1 MILNY
6 LRTAIR
12 HLRRHKLFTVLNVLG
27 LSTGL
32 ACAVLIGLWVFNEL
46 SYDDFNVNGPHIYRI
61 TASPIGGSYPLTG
74 APLAADLQRE
84 IPAIKNV
91 ARIKADYDQPV
102 LFSVGGRHFETTKAW
117 YADPGFLQLFTFPL
131 VSGNAATALVRP
143 DGLLITQEAAQR
155 YFGTQHVVGRTIHM
169 DDTVSFTIEGV
180 LKDIPANSHLQF
192 EMLLPMSYDARTDQD
207 IIQHHYD
214 NLNFYTYIQLEDH
227 ADVSPA
233 ALAAMG
239 LRIGDINHK
248 GEPTFEAKFGL
259 QPLSRIHLYSRS
271 LLYDVGPQGNI
282 TYVRI
287 FSLVAIFILLV
298 ACINFMNLT
307 TSRSAQRAR
316 EVGVRKVIGARRGQL
331 IAQFLGESL
340 LLTLAALLLGLVLV
354 GLALPAFNKL
364 LGTALTLP
372 LTRTWFITGTAGV
385 LLLTS
390 LVAGSYPAFFLSGF
404 RPLRV
409 LKNML
414 DRTGARSSGLRN
426 ALVIFQFVISI
437 VLIVGTMVVYTQL
450 RYVRNRDL
458 GYDKADELYI
468 PLKGAL
474 DQKVDALTAGLRS
487 NPRLDHYSVVS
498 EVPVNVGMGT
508 AGVHWPGKDENTH
521 PMFSVMGVDEHFLDL
536 FKIKLASGRGFSPVY
551 ASDTL
556 NYVVNEK
563 ALQLMGLDAAT
574 AIGKPLQVWDDKGVI
589 IGVVNDFNFKPLQ
602 SAIDPLILR
611 YNPGPGKEWLRNEV
625 VINIPPGNL
634 PAAIA
639 ELRTIWNKLD
649 PAYGFEYHFVD
660 QQLEGSYVA
669 EQRLGVLFNTFA
681 LIAIFISCLGL
692 TGLAAFIA
700 EQRTREIGIRKVL
713 GADITGI
720 VALLSGGFVRLVVI
734 ATVIATPIAWY
745 AMHLWLDD
753 FAFRIPLSG
762 WFFVLAGVVAV
773 TIALA
778 TVSWQAVRAAMAN
791 PVHSLRSE

>member
-12 HLRRHKLFTVLNVLG
+12 HLQRHKLFTILNVLG

-46 SYDDFNVNGPHIYRI
+46 SYDDFNVNGEHIYRV
-61 TASPIGGSYPLTG
+61 TASTMGINYPLTG
-74 APLAADLQRE
+74 APLAADLRRA
-84 IPAIKNV
+84 IPGIKNV
-91 ARIKADYDQPV
+91 ARIKADFDRPV

-117 YADPGFLQLFTFPL
+117 YADPGFLQLFSFPL

-143 DGLLITQEAAQR
+143 DGLLITQEAARR
-155 YFGTQHVVGRTIHM
+155 YFGTGDVVGQTIRM
-169 DDTVSFTIEGV
+169 NDTVSFIVAGV

-207 IIQHHYD
+207 IIQGHYA
-214 NLNFYTYIQLEDH
+214 NLNYYTYLQLQDN
-227 ADVSPA
+227 ADASPA

-239 LRIGDINHK
+239 RQISDIDSMGD
-248 GEPTFEAKFGL
+248 PTFQAKFGL

-271 LLYDVGPQGNI
+271 LLYDIGPQGNI
-282 TYVRI
+282 TYIRI
-287 FSLVAIFILLV
+287 FSLVAMFILLV

-307 TSRSAQRAR
+307 TARCARRAR

-354 GLALPAFNKL
+354 ALALPAFNGL
-364 LGTALTLP
+364 LGTSLTLP
-372 LTRTWFITGTAGV
+372 LTKTWFIGGMAGV
-385 LLLTS
+385 LLGTS

-404 RPLRV
+404 RPIQV

-414 DRTGARSSGLRN
+414 SRTGARSSGFRN
-426 ALVIFQFVISI
+426 ALVVFQFVISI
-437 VLIVGTMVVYTQL
+437 VLIAGTMVVYAQL
-450 RYVRNRDL
+450 RFIRNRDL
-458 GYDKADELYI
+458 GFDKTNQLYI

-474 DQKVDALTAGLRS
+474 DQKVDALTASLHG

-508 AGVHWPGKDENTH
+508 AGVHWPGKDESKS
-521 PMFSVMGVDEHFLDL
+521 PMFTVMGVDEHFLDL
-536 FKIKLASGRGFSPVY
+536 FKIRLDRGRGFSPAY
-551 ASDTL
+551 ANDTL

-574 AIGKPLQVWDDKGVI
+574 AIGKPLQVWDYQGVI
-589 IGVVNDFNFKPLQ
+589 IGVVKDFNFKPAQ

-611 YNPGPGKEWLRNEV
+611 YNAGPGKEWLRNAV

-639 ELRTIWNKLD
+639 DLRTIWNKLN
-649 PAYGFEYHFVD
+649 PAYSFEYHFVD

-669 EQRLGVLFNTFA
+669 EQRLGVLFNLFA

-734 ATVIATPIAWY
+734 ATVIATPVAWY
-745 AMHLWLDD
+745 AMHQWLAD

-762 WFFVLAGVVAV
+762 WFFVLAGAAAV

-778 TVSWQAVRAAMAN
+778 TVSWQAVRAAVAN
-791 PVHSLRSE
+791 PVHSLRAE

>member
-1 MILNY
+1 M
-6 LRTAIR
+6 
-12 HLRRHKLFTVLNVLG
+12 
-27 LSTGL
+27 
-32 ACAVLIGLWVFNEL
+32 
-46 SYDDFNVNGPHIYRI
+46 
-61 TASPIGGSYPLTG
+61 
-74 APLAADLQRE
+74 
-84 IPAIKNV
+84 NV
-91 ARIKADYDQPV
+91 ARIKADYDRPV
-102 LFSVGGRHFETTKAW
+102 LFSVGRKHFETTKAW
-117 YADPGFLQLFTFPL
+117 YADPSILQLFSFPL
-131 VSGNAATALVRP
+131 ISGNGSTALVRP

-155 YFGTQHVVGRTIHM
+155 YFGTQDVVGRTIHM
-169 DDTVSFTIEGV
+169 DDTVSFTVDGV

-214 NLNFYTYIQLEDH
+214 NLNFYTYVQLKDH
-227 ADVSPA
+227 TDVSPA

-239 LRIGDINHK
+239 REIGDINHK
-248 GEPTFEAKFGL
+248 GEPTFEAKFEL

-282 TYVRI
+282 TDVRI

-307 TSRSAQRAR
+307 TARSTQRAR

-331 IAQFLGESL
+331 VAQFLGESL

-354 GLALPAFNKL
+354 ELALPAFNGL

-372 LTRTWFITGTAGV
+372 LNRTWFITGTAGV
-385 LLLTS
+385 LLVTS

-404 RPLRV
+404 RPIQV
-409 LKNML
+409 LKNMF
-414 DRTGARSSGLRN
+414 DRTGIRSSGLRN
-426 ALVIFQFVISI
+426 VLVIFQFVISI
-437 VLIVGTMVVYTQL
+437 VLIVGTMVVYAQL
-450 RYVRNRDL
+450 RFIRNRDL
-458 GYDKADELYI
+458 GYDKTNQLYI

-474 DQKVDALTAGLRS
+474 DQKLDALTAYLRS

-498 EVPVNVGMGT
+498 EVPVNIGMGT
-508 AGVHWPGKDENTH
+508 AGVHWPAKDENRH

-536 FKIKLASGRGFSPVY
+536 FKITLASGRGFSPTY
-551 ASDTL
+551 ANDTL
-556 NYVVNEK
+556 NYIVNEK
-563 ALQLMGLDAAT
+563 ALQLMGLNAVT
-574 AIGKPLQVWDDKGVI
+574 AIGKPLKVWDYQGVI
-589 IGVVNDFNFKPLQ
+589 IGVVKDFNFKLAQ
-602 SAIDPLILR
+602 SAIDPLVLR
-611 YNPGPGKEWLRNEV
+611 YNPGPGKEWLRNAV

-639 ELRTIWNKLD
+639 GLQTIWNKLN
-649 PAYGFEYHFVD
+649 PAYSFEYHFVD

-681 LIAIFISCLGL
+681 MIAIFISCLGL

-713 GADITGI
+713 GADIAGI
-720 VALLSGGFVRLVVI
+720 VSLLSGGFVRLVVI

-745 AMHLWLDD
+745 AMHQWLAD

-762 WFFVLAGVVAV
+762 WFFVLAGAAAV

-778 TVSWQAVRAAMAN
+778 TVSWQAVRAAVAN
-791 PVHSLRSE
+791 PVNSLRSE